1 MNKLNT
7 TEAMKLRP
15 RKITQLIQANA
26 SDNYGK
32 KLKIKYRRVLAQNE

>member
-15 RKITQLIQANA
+15 RKKTQLIQANA

-32 KLKIKYRRVLAQNE
+32 KNRRVLAQNE